1 MCGCLLKSEANEDIS
16 MLTVNGRTLGFFHDV
31 FQASCTN
38 YKWCPGS
45 HAHVVYLS
53 SLICFVC
60 DFMVH
65 TYSHRRSSTKKAV
78 KKTWADIVKTG
89 KRKSLVG
96 KRKSGIQ
103 AAAKKRPISKPSAVA
118 TKRVCIVCGRIETT
132 KLLLLLTFFMTLPTV
147 QCLSNINT

>member
-1 MCGCLLKSEANEDIS
+1 MKSEANEDIS

-31 FQASCTN
+31 FQASYTN

-53 SLICFVC
+53 RLICFVC

-132 KLLLLLTFFMTLPTV
+132 KLLLLLTFFMTLP
-147 QCLSNINT
+147 